1 LIGYKIIRVYLFKTT
16 FPVYPWLTHL
26 LTGPGITLNL
36 KRWLIK
42 IVPIDVHSKINSQ
55 PFIQSERGFQL
66 FSLTWDKSP
75 WKLNSIKIK
84 YLFIFFNPYLSF
96 RFILLCT
103 VFYSLWKNSL
113 PISLFLLVFLYFWG
127 VYFPLNFL
135 FFIVH
140 GIQRFSNR
148 CLEIPLLGLGFSWS
162 LGLSSLFSPSL
173 FILVLIIALVV
184 LLILSFFFY
193 LCLSCPD
200 LFCLCPFIL
209 ILLSSLADFLSVFFC
224 QCVII
229 PCFSSEGLLRRAS
242 L

>member
-1 LIGYKIIRVYLFKTT
+1 
-16 FPVYPWLTHL
+16 
-26 LTGPGITLNL
+26 
-36 KRWLIK
+36 
-42 IVPIDVHSKINSQ
+42 
-55 PFIQSERGFQL
+55 
-66 FSLTWDKSP
+66 
-75 WKLNSIKIK
+75 
-84 YLFIFFNPYLSF
+84 
-96 RFILLCT
+96 
-103 VFYSLWKNSL
+103 
-113 PISLFLLVFLYFWG
+113 LLVFLYFWG

-148 CLEIPLLGLGFSWS
+148 CLEIPLLVLGFSWS

-209 ILLSSLADFLSVFFC
+209 ILLSSLADFLSLFLPMRNYTLFLIRRFIA
-224 QCVII
+224 QGIFIGFNGLRII
-229 PCFSSEGLLRRAS
+229 FSFIKFPKLWYALCFEVLI
-242 L
+242 